1 MSIPPN
7 PVAWEKNKK
16 DECYWRVTIQSVPA
30 QGEERHTQMHEN
42 YRSSELVCKHGAQVP
57 TNQKKP
63 RGDCRT
69 DSSTWRRNYNY
80 PLLMRKLRHWEIC
93 NLFLMVRVIQGLK
106 SSHAG
111 CGGGGWLTVLIS
123 ISWQSL
129 RSYTRASYDRCE
141 QVQMLTA
148 SSRANAAAMCWAIKR
163 GPLTIAHRKPN
174 MGLLS
179 QCENFTICPHW
190 CLPSHVK

>member
-1 MSIPPN
+1 MYLH
-7 PVAWEKNKK
+7 K
-16 DECYWRVTIQSVPA
+16 
-30 QGEERHTQMHEN
+30 ERREAHTQIHEN
-42 YRSSELVCKHGAQVP
+42 YRSSKLVCKHGAQVP
-57 TNQKKP
+57 INQKKP

-69 DSSTWRRNYNY
+69 DFSTWRRNYNY
-80 PLLMRKLRHWEIC
+80 PFWWGSQGTEKYVTCSWWLE
-93 NLFLMVRVIQGLK
+93 LFKAWKAPML
-106 SSHAG
+106 
-111 CGGGGWLTVLIS
+111 GGGGGRLTVLIS

-129 RSYTRASYDRCE
+129 RSYTRASYDHRE

-163 GPLTIAHRKPN
+163 DALTIAHRKPN